1 MLPAGNYLL
10 FGRTGVG
17 KSSIIN
23 TLAQASLANIDNARV
38 CTQQISSYRFDSP
51 GGSYL
56 IYDSPGFCDDDNPR
70 TDSRYLKEIKYFL
83 DQNFNKSHSLSL
95 LFSVRIGSTRVRS
108 EDFEVVKYLSEL
120 LPRFRIPI
128 VFVATWADFNRGGEF
143 VRSQLDKARI
153 QYLAMLDKALLSITN
168 QTLCANGFNGAY
180 AVDNTSGIWLN
191 SCNSI
196 RVDLTH
202 TSDPSAY
209 EEIVGHKF
217 SFILDWIN
225 AAGHSFESL
234 VNKRK
239 ISLFVSRIENL
250 TRLPRPDAVGVI
262 ESLTVGVLPD
272 FISSALFECTPY
284 YSFDLCREDF
294 ILADK
299 LDLILLELTN
309 AFRIQSVNKIPEPK
323 YLSISINLFTVK
335 IGRILSAH
343 RIRDEISACIAI
355 NYAARE
361 MIKSLYIALNCD
373 KPQYKF
379 HITEIMSNIRISL
392 AYLFGIIDTAYLS
405 IEILAFLEVTF
416 NIDKSTLHKP
426 DVIFHHFQNCL
437 EILYLATVYAEW
449 VCFPRSD
456 LDISDELGKK
466 YWELD
471 PDDIFQWSNNVCKL
485 YGYSRL
491 MLETFMTRDWYSI
504 YNLSQENS
512 QCMPSFLED
521 ITKKLTRDSL
531 LVSESKIL
539 EVSERSRVL
548 KSNFIVNDSDG
559 ISSLVNPIY
568 VAVSVNEYGEDPS
581 YCESQDYCDEDL
593 SFCDIE
599 EVNDQ
604 EVDYGYRDD
613 SDYYE

>member
-51 GGSYL
+51 GGSFL

-70 TDSRYLKEIKYFL
+70 TDSRYLKQINFFL
-83 DQNFNKSHSLSL
+83 DLNFRKSHAISL

-108 EDFEVVKYLSEL
+108 EDFEVVKYLAQL
-120 LPRFRIPI
+120 LPRHRIPI
-128 VFVATWADFNRGGEF
+128 IFIATWADFTLGGEF
-143 VRSQLDKARI
+143 VRSQLDKVRI

-202 TSDPSAY
+202 TSVPSAY

-234 VNKRK
+234 VHKRK
-239 ISLFVSRIENL
+239 ISLFVGRIENL
-250 TRLPRPDAVGVI
+250 TRLPRPDAMSVI
-262 ESLTVGVLPD
+262 ESLTDGVLPD
-272 FISSALFECTPY
+272 FVSSVLFECTPY
-284 YSFDLCREDF
+284 YSFDSCREDF
-294 ILADK
+294 ILVDK
-299 LDLILLELTN
+299 LDSILFELRN

-323 YLSISINLFTVK
+323 YLSMAINLFTVK
-335 IGRILSAH
+335 IGKILSAH

-355 NYAARE
+355 HYAARE

-373 KPQYKF
+373 KPKYQLP
-379 HITEIMSNIRISL
+379 EVISSFRTSL
-392 AYLFGIIDTAYLS
+392 SYLFGIIDTAYLS
-405 IEILAFLEVTF
+405 TEILAFLEEAF
-416 NIDKSTLHKP
+416 SIDEFSSYKP
-426 DVIFHHFQNCL
+426 GAIFCHFQNCL
-437 EILYLATVYAEW
+437 EILCLATLYAEW

-456 LDISDELGKK
+456 LDISPGLGDK

-471 PDDIFQWSNNVCKL
+471 PDIFHWSNSVCKL

-521 ITKKLTRDSL
+521 ITKKLTGDSL

-539 EVSERSRVL
+539 ELSKRR
-548 KSNFIVNDSDG
+548 
-559 ISSLVNPIY
+559 
-568 VAVSVNEYGEDPS
+568 EY
-581 YCESQDYCDEDL
+581 
-593 SFCDIE
+593 
-599 EVNDQ
+599 
-604 EVDYGYRDD
+604 
-613 SDYYE
+613 

>member
-1 MLPAGNYLL
+1 M
-10 FGRTGVG
+10 
-17 KSSIIN
+17 
-23 TLAQASLANIDNARV
+23 
-38 CTQQISSYRFDSP
+38 
-51 GGSYL
+51 
-56 IYDSPGFCDDDNPR
+56 
-70 TDSRYLKEIKYFL
+70 
-83 DQNFNKSHSLSL
+83 
-95 LFSVRIGSTRVRS
+95 FSVRIGSTRVRS
-108 EDFEVVKYLSEL
+108 EDFEVVKYLAEL
-120 LPRFRIPI
+120 LTRFRIPI
-128 VFVATWADFNRGGEF
+128 VFVATWADFSRGGEF

-202 TSDPSAY
+202 ISVPSAY
-209 EEIVGHKF
+209 EEIIGHKF

-225 AAGHSFESL
+225 AAGHSFEFL

-250 TRLPRPDAVGVI
+250 TRLPRPEAVSVI
-262 ESLTVGVLPD
+262 KSLTDRVLPD
-272 FISSALFECTPY
+272 FVSSANFECTPY

-294 ILADK
+294 ILVDK
-299 LDLILLELTN
+299 LDPILLELTH
-309 AFRIQSVNKIPEPK
+309 AFRIQSVNEIPEPK

-373 KPQYKF
+373 KPKYQLPG
-379 HITEIMSNIRISL
+379 IISSFRTSL
-392 AYLFGIIDTAYLS
+392 SYLFGIIDTAYLS
-405 IEILAFLEVTF
+405 TEILAFLEEAF
-416 NIDKSTLHKP
+416 SIDEFSLYKP
-426 DVIFHHFQNCL
+426 GVIFCHLQNCL
-437 EILYLATVYAEW
+437 EILCLATLYAEW

-456 LDISDELGKK
+456 LDISPGLGDK

-471 PDDIFQWSNNVCKL
+471 PDIFDWSNSVCKL

-521 ITKKLTRDSL
+521 ITKKLTGDSL
-531 LVSESKIL
+531 LVSESKII
-539 EVSERSRVL
+539 E
-548 KSNFIVNDSDG
+548 
-559 ISSLVNPIY
+559 
-568 VAVSVNEYGEDPS
+568 
-581 YCESQDYCDEDL
+581 L
-593 SFCDIE
+593 SKQR
-599 EVNDQ
+599 N
-604 EVDYGYRDD
+604 Y
-613 SDYYE
+613 

>member
-70 TDSRYLKEIKYFL
+70 TDSRYLRQINFFL
-83 DQNFNKSHSLSL
+83 DENFNKSHAISL

-108 EDFEVVKYLSEL
+108 EDFEVVKYLAEL
-120 LPRFRIPI
+120 LTRFRIPI
-128 VFVATWADFNRGGEF
+128 VFVATWADFSLGGEI

-168 QTLCANGFNGAY
+168 QTMCANGFNGAY

-202 TSDPSAY
+202 TSVPSAY

-217 SFILDWIN
+217 SFILDWIH
-225 AAGHSFESL
+225 AAGHSFEFL

-250 TRLPRPDAVGVI
+250 TRLPRPEAVSVI
-262 ESLTVGVLPD
+262 KSLTDRVLPD
-272 FISSALFECTPY
+272 FVSSANFECTPY

-294 ILADK
+294 ILVDK
-299 LDLILLELTN
+299 LDSILLELTH
-309 AFRIQSVNKIPEPK
+309 AFRIQSVNEIPEPK

-373 KPQYKF
+373 KPKYQLP
-379 HITEIMSNIRISL
+379 EIISSFRTSL
-392 AYLFGIIDTAYLS
+392 SYLFGIIDTAYLS
-405 IEILAFLEVTF
+405 TEILAFLEEAF
-416 NIDKSTLHKP
+416 SIDEFSLYKP
-426 DVIFHHFQNCL
+426 GVIFCHLQNCL
-437 EILYLATVYAEW
+437 EILCLATLYAEW

-456 LDISDELGKK
+456 LDISPGLGDK

-471 PDDIFQWSNNVCKL
+471 PDIFHWSNSVCKL

-521 ITKKLTRDSL
+521 ITKKLTGDSL

-539 EVSERSRVL
+539 E
-548 KSNFIVNDSDG
+548 
-559 ISSLVNPIY
+559 
-568 VAVSVNEYGEDPS
+568 
-581 YCESQDYCDEDL
+581 L
-593 SFCDIE
+593 STRRK
-599 EVNDQ
+599 
-604 EVDYGYRDD
+604 Y
-613 SDYYE
+613 

>member
-56 IYDSPGFCDDDNPR
+56 LYDSPGFCDDDNPR
-70 TDSRYLKEIKYFL
+70 TDIRYLTQIKCFL
-83 DQNFNKSHSLSL
+83 DQNFNKSHDLSL
-95 LFSVRIGSTRVRS
+95 LFTVRIGSTRVRS
-108 EDFEVVKYLSEL
+108 EDFEVVKYLAEL

-128 VFVATWADFNRGGEF
+128 VFVATWADFSRGGEI
-143 VRSQLDKARI
+143 VRSQLDKGRI
-153 QYLAMLDKALLSITN
+153 QYLVMLDKALLSITN

-196 RVDLTH
+196 RVDLT
-202 TSDPSAY
+202 SSSGPSAY
-209 EEIVGHKF
+209 EEILGHKF

-234 VNKRK
+234 VNNRK
-239 ISLFVSRIENL
+239 ISLFVSRMENL
-250 TRLPRPDAVGVI
+250 TRLPHPDAVSVI
-262 ESLTVGVLPD
+262 ESLTDGVIPD
-272 FISSALFECTPY
+272 FVSSALFECTPY

-294 ILADK
+294 ILVDK
-299 LDLILLELTN
+299 LDPILFELTN

-323 YLSISINLFTVK
+323 YLSIAINLFTVK
-335 IGRILSAH
+335 ISKILSAH
-343 RIRDEISACIAI
+343 RIRDEMSACIAI

-373 KPQYKF
+373 KPKYQLP
-379 HITEIMSNIRISL
+379 EIISSFRSSL
-392 AYLFGIIDTAYLS
+392 SYLFDIIDTAYLS
-405 IEILAFLEVTF
+405 TEILAFLKEAF
-416 NIDKSTLHKP
+416 SIDEFSLYKP
-426 DVIFHHFQNCL
+426 DAIFCHFQNCL

-456 LDISDELGKK
+456 LDISDELGDK
-466 YWELD
+466 YWELE
-471 PDDIFQWSNNVCKL
+471 PDDIFYWSNSVCKL

-504 YNLSQENS
+504 YILSKENS

-521 ITKKLTRDSL
+521 ITKKLTGDSL
-531 LVSESKIL
+531 LVSENKLL
-539 EVSERSRVL
+539 EL
-548 KSNFIVNDSDG
+548 SD
-559 ISSLVNPIY
+559 
-568 VAVSVNEYGEDPS
+568 
-581 YCESQDYCDEDL
+581 
-593 SFCDIE
+593 
-599 EVNDQ
+599 
-604 EVDYGYRDD
+604 
-613 SDYYE
+613 

>member
-1 MLPAGNYLL
+1 M
-10 FGRTGVG
+10 
-17 KSSIIN
+17 
-23 TLAQASLANIDNARV
+23 
-38 CTQQISSYRFDSP
+38 
-51 GGSYL
+51 
-56 IYDSPGFCDDDNPR
+56 
-70 TDSRYLKEIKYFL
+70 
-83 DQNFNKSHSLSL
+83 
-95 LFSVRIGSTRVRS
+95 FSVRIGSTRVRS
-108 EDFEVVKYLSEL
+108 EDFEVVKYLAEL

-128 VFVATWADFNRGGEF
+128 VFVATWADFSRGGEF

-202 TSDPSAY
+202 TSVPSAY

-217 SFILDWIN
+217 SFILDWIH
-225 AAGHSFESL
+225 AAGHSFEFL
-234 VNKRK
+234 VYKRK

-250 TRLPRPDAVGVI
+250 TRLPRPEAVSVI
-262 ESLTVGVLPD
+262 KSLTDRVLPD
-272 FISSALFECTPY
+272 FVSSANFECTPY
-284 YSFDLCREDF
+284 YSFDSCEDDMF
-294 ILADK
+294 LVKILDP
-299 LDLILLELTN
+299 ILFELTN
-309 AFRIQSVNKIPEPK
+309 AFRIHSVNKVPEPK

-335 IGRILSAH
+335 ISGILSAH
-343 RIRDEISACIAI
+343 RIRYEISACIAI
-355 NYAARE
+355 IYAARE

-373 KPQYKF
+373 KPLYKF
-379 HITEIMSNIRISL
+379 HILEIMTNFRISL

-405 IEILAFLEVTF
+405 AEILSFLNATF
-416 NIDKSTLHKP
+416 SIDETSLHRP
-426 DVIFHHFQNCL
+426 DVIFYHFQNCL

-456 LDISDELGKK
+456 IDLSDEPGDK

-471 PDDIFQWSNNVCKL
+471 PDDIFQWSNSVCKL

-521 ITKKLTRDSL
+521 ITKKLTGDSL

-568 VAVSVNEYGEDPS
+568 VAVNVSEFGGDPL
-581 YCESQDYCDEDL
+581 YCESLDYSDENL
-593 SFCDIE
+593 SYYEIQ

-604 EVDYGYRDD
+604 ETDYGYRDD

>member
-1 MLPAGNYLL
+1 M
-10 FGRTGVG
+10 
-17 KSSIIN
+17 
-23 TLAQASLANIDNARV
+23 
-38 CTQQISSYRFDSP
+38 
-51 GGSYL
+51 
-56 IYDSPGFCDDDNPR
+56 
-70 TDSRYLKEIKYFL
+70 
-83 DQNFNKSHSLSL
+83 
-95 LFSVRIGSTRVRS
+95 RS
-108 EDFEVVKYLSEL
+108 EDFEVVKYLAEL
-120 LPRFRIPI
+120 LPRFRLPI
-128 VFVATWADFNRGGEF
+128 VFVATWADFSRGGEF

-191 SCNSI
+191 SYNSI
-196 RVDLTH
+196 RVDLT
-202 TSDPSAY
+202 SSSGPSAY

-250 TRLPRPDAVGVI
+250 TRLPHPDAVSMI
-262 ESLTVGVLPD
+262 ESLTDGVIPD
-272 FISSALFECTPY
+272 FVSSALFECTPY

-294 ILADK
+294 ILVDK
-299 LDLILLELTN
+299 LDPILFELTN

-323 YLSISINLFTVK
+323 YLSIAINLFTVK
-335 IGRILSAH
+335 IGKVLSAH

-373 KPQYKF
+373 KPKYQLP
-379 HITEIMSNIRISL
+379 EIISSFRTSL
-392 AYLFGIIDTAYLS
+392 SYLFGIIDTAYLS
-405 IEILAFLEVTF
+405 TEILAFLEEAF
-416 NIDKSTLHKP
+416 SIDEFSLYKP
-426 DVIFHHFQNCL
+426 GAIFCHFQNCL
-437 EILYLATVYAEW
+437 EILCLATLYAEW

-456 LDISDELGKK
+456 LDISDELGDK

-471 PDDIFQWSNNVCKL
+471 PDIFHWSNSVCKL

-491 MLETFMTRDWYSI
+491 MLETFMTRDWHSI

-521 ITKKLTRDSL
+521 ITKKLTGDSL
-531 LVSESKIL
+531 LVSENKLL
-539 EVSERSRVL
+539 E
-548 KSNFIVNDSDG
+548 FSD
-559 ISSLVNPIY
+559 
-568 VAVSVNEYGEDPS
+568 
-581 YCESQDYCDEDL
+581 
-593 SFCDIE
+593 
-599 EVNDQ
+599 
-604 EVDYGYRDD
+604 
-613 SDYYE
+613 

>member
-1 MLPAGNYLL
+1 MIPAGTYLL

-17 KSSIIN
+17 KSSVIN
-23 TLAQASLANIDNARV
+23 TLAQDSLANVNNARV
-38 CTQQISSYRFDSP
+38 CTYDISSYRFDSP

-70 TDSRYLKEIKYFL
+70 TDSRYLRQINFFL
-83 DQNFNKSHSLSL
+83 DENFNKSHAISL

-108 EDFEVVKYLSEL
+108 EDFEVVKYLAEL
-120 LPRFRIPI
+120 LTRFRIPI
-128 VFVATWADFNRGGEF
+128 VFVATWADFSRGGEF

-202 TSDPSAY
+202 TSVPSAY

-217 SFILDWIN
+217 SFILDWIH
-225 AAGHSFESL
+225 AAGHSFEFL
-234 VNKRK
+234 VYKRK

-250 TRLPRPDAVGVI
+250 TRLPRPEAVSVI
-262 ESLTVGVLPD
+262 KSLTDRVLPD
-272 FISSALFECTPY
+272 FVSSANFECTPY
-284 YSFDLCREDF
+284 YSFDSCEDDMF
-294 ILADK
+294 LVQILDP
-299 LDLILLELTN
+299 ILFELTN
-309 AFRIQSVNKIPEPK
+309 AFRIHSVNKVPEPK

-335 IGRILSAH
+335 ISGILSAH
-343 RIRDEISACIAI
+343 RIRYEISACIAI
-355 NYAARE
+355 IYAARE
-361 MIKSLYIALNCD
+361 MIKSFYIALNCD
-373 KPQYKF
+373 KPLYKF
-379 HITEIMSNIRISL
+379 HILEIMTNFRISL
-392 AYLFGIIDTAYLS
+392 AYLFGIIDKAYLS
-405 IEILAFLEVTF
+405 TEILSFLNATF
-416 NIDKSTLHKP
+416 SIDETSLHKP
-426 DVIFHHFQNCL
+426 DVIFYHFQNCL
-437 EILYLATVYAEW
+437 EILYLSTVYAEW

-456 LDISDELGKK
+456 IDLSDEPGDK

-471 PDDIFQWSNNVCKL
+471 PDDIFQWSNSVCKL

-531 LVSESKIL
+531 LVSESKII
-539 EVSERSRVL
+539 E
-548 KSNFIVNDSDG
+548 
-559 ISSLVNPIY
+559 
-568 VAVSVNEYGEDPS
+568 
-581 YCESQDYCDEDL
+581 L
-593 SFCDIE
+593 SKQR
-599 EVNDQ
+599 N
-604 EVDYGYRDD
+604 Y
-613 SDYYE
+613 

>member
-1 MLPAGNYLL
+1 MIPAGTYLL

-17 KSSIIN
+17 KSSVIN
-23 TLAQASLANIDNARV
+23 TLAQDSLANVNNARV
-38 CTQQISSYRFDSP
+38 CTYEISSYRFDSP

-56 IYDSPGFCDDDNPR
+56 LYDSPGFCDDDNPR
-70 TDSRYLKEIKYFL
+70 TDSRYLSLIKFFL
-83 DQNFNKSHSLSL
+83 DQNFSESHDISI
-95 LFSVRIGSTRVRS
+95 LFTVRIGSTRVRS
-108 EDFEVVKYLSEL
+108 EDFEVVKYLAEL
-120 LPRFRIPI
+120 LTRFRIPI
-128 VFVATWADFNRGGEF
+128 VFVATWADFSLGGEI

-168 QTLCANGFNGAY
+168 QTMCANGFNGAY

-202 TSDPSAY
+202 TSVPSAY

-217 SFILDWIN
+217 SFILDWIH
-225 AAGHSFESL
+225 AAGHSFEFL

-250 TRLPRPDAVGVI
+250 TRLPRPEAVSVI
-262 ESLTVGVLPD
+262 KSLTDRVLPD
-272 FISSALFECTPY
+272 FVSSANFECTPY

-294 ILADK
+294 ILVDK
-299 LDLILLELTN
+299 LDSILLELTH
-309 AFRIQSVNKIPEPK
+309 AFRIQSVNEIPEPK

-361 MIKSLYIALNCD
+361 MIKSLYIALNCE

-379 HITEIMSNIRISL
+379 HVLEIMSNFRISL
-392 AYLFGIIDTAYLS
+392 AYLFGIIDNAFLS
-405 IEILAFLEVTF
+405 AEILTFLDATF
-416 NIDKSTLHKP
+416 SIDETSLHKP
-426 DVIFHHFQNCL
+426 DALFYHFQNCL
-437 EILYLATVYAEW
+437 EILYLASVYAEW
-449 VCFPRSD
+449 VCFPRSNID
-456 LDISDELGKK
+456 LSDEPGKK

-471 PDDIFQWSNNVCKL
+471 PDIFHWSNSVCKL

-521 ITKKLTRDSL
+521 ITKKLTGDSL

-539 EVSERSRVL
+539 E
-548 KSNFIVNDSDG
+548 
-559 ISSLVNPIY
+559 
-568 VAVSVNEYGEDPS
+568 
-581 YCESQDYCDEDL
+581 L
-593 SFCDIE
+593 STRRK
-599 EVNDQ
+599 
-604 EVDYGYRDD
+604 Y
-613 SDYYE
+613 